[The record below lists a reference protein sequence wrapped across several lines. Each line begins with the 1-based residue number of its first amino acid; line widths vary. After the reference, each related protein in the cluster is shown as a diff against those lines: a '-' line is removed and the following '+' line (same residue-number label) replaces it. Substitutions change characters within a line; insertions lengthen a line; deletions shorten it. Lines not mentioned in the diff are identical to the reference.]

1 MKSIERI
8 YVILAGLA
16 VGLIALVLV
25 FKGNPANMG
34 FCIAC
39 FERDIVGALG
49 LHRASIVQY
58 IRPEIIGLVLGA
70 LIAALIWKEFDV
82 KAGSAPITR
91 FVIGMFVMI
100 GALVFLGCPLR
111 MILRIGGGDLNAVV
125 ALLGFI
131 SGILVGVIFL
141 KAGFSLGAAR
151 DTRKIDG
158 WIFPALMVV
167 LLVFLLWKPVFNPG
181 SQVTF
186 KGKPVVVKGEKVTS
200 APGPIFFSKTPAGE
214 PKKVPG
220 DMHAPIWL
228 ALLGGIIVGLAAQ
241 RTRLCLAGG
250 IRDIILV
257 KDNYLLNGFLGILV
271 VVIIG
276 NLILGKFNLGFENQ
290 PIAHTEHLWNFLGMG
305 LVGVGS
311 VLLGGC
317 PLRQLILAG
326 SGNTDSAMAVL
337 GMMAGAAFSHNFMF
351 AAGKLPSGVM
361 GVPDFGKWAV
371 IVGFIVLLV
380 IGLAN
385 SDILG
390 MKAAKTQSY

>member
-8 YVILAGLA
+8 YIILAGL
-16 VGLIALVLV
+16 VLGLIALVLV

-58 IRPEIIGLVLGA
+58 IRPEILGLVFGA

-82 KAGSAPITR
+82 KAGSAPVTR
-91 FVIGMFVMI
+91 FIIGVFVMI

-111 MILRIGGGDLNAVV
+111 MVLRMGGGDLNAVV
-125 ALLGFI
+125 ALGGFI
-131 SGILVGVIFL
+131 FGIVVGVIFL
-141 KAGFSLGAAR
+141 KAGFNLGAAR
-151 DTRKIDG
+151 DARKIDG
-158 WIFPALMVV
+158 WIFPVLMVV

-186 KGKPVVVKGEKVTS
+186 KGKPVEVKGEKVMS
-200 APGPIFFSKTPAGE
+200 APGPIFFSKTPAGA
-214 PKKVPG
+214 PAKVPG
-220 DMHAPIWL
+220 DMFAPIWL
-228 ALLGGIIVGLAAQ
+228 SLLGGVAVGLAAQ

-257 KDNYLLNGFLGILV
+257 KDSYLLNGFLAILAI
-271 VVIIG
+271 VIIG
-276 NLILGKFNLGFENQ
+276 NLILGKFTLGFENQ
-290 PIAHTEHLWNFLGMG
+290 PIAHTEHLWNFLGMA

-311 VLLGGC
+311 IFLGGC

-326 SGNTDSAMAVL
+326 SGNTDSVMAVL
-337 GMMAGAAFSHNFMF
+337 GMMAGAAFAHNFVF

-361 GVPDFGKWAV
+361 GVPEYGKWAV
-371 IVGFIVLLV
+371 IVGFVVLLI
-380 IGLAN
+380 IGLTN
-385 SDILG
+385 SDIFG
-390 MKAAKTQSY
+390 AKKAA

>member
-8 YVILAGLA
+8 YIILAGL
-16 VGLIALVLV
+16 VLGLIALVLV

-58 IRPEIIGLVLGA
+58 IRPEILGLVFGA
-70 LIAALIWKEFDV
+70 LLAALIWKEFDV
-82 KAGSAPITR
+82 KAGSAPVTR
-91 FVIGMFVMI
+91 FIIGVFVMI

-111 MILRIGGGDLNAVV
+111 MVLRMGGGDLNAVV
-125 ALLGFI
+125 ALFGFI
-131 SGILVGVIFL
+131 FGIVAGVIFL
-141 KAGFSLGAAR
+141 KAGFNLGAAR
-151 DTRKIDG
+151 DTRKLDG
-158 WIFPALMVV
+158 WIFPVLMVV

-186 KGKPVVVKGEKVTS
+186 KGKPVVVNGEKVMS
-200 APGPIFFSKTPAGE
+200 APGPIFFSKTPAGS
-214 PKKVPG
+214 PTKVPG
-220 DMHAPIWL
+220 DMFAPIWL
-228 ALLGGIIVGLAAQ
+228 SLLGGVVVGLAAQ

-257 KDNYLLNGFLGILV
+257 KDSYLLNGFLAILAI
-271 VVIIG
+271 VIIG
-276 NLILGKFNLGFENQ
+276 NLLLGKFTLGFENK
-290 PIAHTEHLWNFLGMG
+290 PIAHTEHLWNFLGMA

-311 VLLGGC
+311 IFLGGC

-326 SGNTDSAMAVL
+326 SGNTDSVMAVL
-337 GMMAGAAFSHNFMF
+337 GMMAGAAFAHNFVF

-361 GVPDFGKWAV
+361 GVPEYGKWTV
-371 IVGFIVLLV
+371 IVGFVVFLI
-380 IGLAN
+380 IGLTN
-385 SDILG
+385 SDIFG
-390 MKAAKTQSY
+390 IKKAA